1 VKPSPNT
8 APSEAPYTLPAL
20 QALLGLS
27 RRTIVRLVDAGF
39 VAPGRGR
46 RGEYRFSFQDV
57 VLLRTAAGLLDAGIA
72 PQRILRALKRV
83 RERLPEAMPLS
94 GLRIAASGREVTVR
108 EGRTQWNADS
118 GQLLIDFQVEPAG
131 GGSIAI
137 FPALGAAPAASSS
150 PPRVAD
156 ASTAQDRF
164 DLAVALEGDDPV
176 AAEVAY
182 RDALRLDPSFA
193 DATLNLGALLCEQAR
208 PKEALALYDQAL
220 RRAGDSALL
229 HYNRA
234 IACEDLGREDEAV
247 AAYEHCI
254 RLQPDNADAHYNLAG
269 LLEQRGDTRAALR
282 HFNAYRKYSG
292 QSGLR

>member
-1 VKPSPNT
+1 MKPATPT
-8 APSEAPYTLPAL
+8 LPPEAPYTLPAL

-39 VAPGRGR
+39 VTPARGR

-57 VLLRTAAGLLDAGIA
+57 VLLRTAAGLLAADIP

-83 RERLPEAMPLS
+83 RERLPAAVPLS
-94 GLRIAASGREVTVR
+94 GLRIAANGREVTVR

-137 FPALGAAPAASSS
+137 FPAMGAAAAPAAAPS
-150 PPRVAD
+150 RAVDTA
-156 ASTAQDRF
+156 TAQERF
-164 DLAVALEGDDPV
+164 DLAVALEADDPA
-176 AAEVAY
+176 AAEAAY

-208 PKEALALYDQAL
+208 PEEALALYDQAL

-247 AAYEHCI
+247 TGYEQCI
-254 RLQPDNADAHYNLAG
+254 RLQPDFADAHYNLAG

-282 HFNAYRKYSG
+282 HFNAYRKHSG